1 MVDENIRLHHEWTLG
16 KPKSEASFAA
26 SDGSDEAELRR
37 MLAWAY
43 SGHHLYC
50 DDGEMQDSREQ
61 PFIDFKRDTI
71 SELKDKMEQRGLNRL
86 HRELHQ
92 NAEFRNAASTASN
105 SEGSVQ

>member
-1 MVDENIRLHHEWTLG
+1 
-16 KPKSEASFAA
+16 
-26 SDGSDEAELRR
+26 
-37 MLAWAY
+37 MLAWAC

-71 SELKDKMEQRGLNRL
+71 AELKDKMEQRGLNRL

-92 NAEFRNAASTASN
+92 NDALCD
-105 SEGSVQ
+105 GGPQSVESK